1 MPLRCQITFCAR
13 DSATDSASGWGI
25 CTHHLREL
33 RMSQNIH
40 PDWSIHL
47 VETYTSRSRAKR
59 SSWRQPG
66 VSKRWRHEDDV
77 RNDPWSLPNVTIS
90 IHRRWH
96 WNILQ
101 TDWDHPKN
109 QRKLCW
115 ICLCRLWG
123 CSSVLWSIEPRC
135 CQHSSRSHLVALIA
149 GILKCPHYYSHYLHL
164 LTTYQWCTRMAIQI
178 IQNHSIHLG
187 QPWWTPSDGTFQLAG
202 RPMCEIT
209 IQGLQ
214 PLPHWGRHLGLGMD
228 VDFQLAGVSNFYH
241 LQIITAE

>member
-1 MPLRCQITFCAR
+1 MNQERVLQVPPRSDRTQSWHSATCLWDARSLSAR

-47 VETYTSRSRAKR
+47 VETYTSRSRAKH

-90 IHRRWH
+90 LHRRWH
-96 WNILQ
+96 WNILKHIANILQ

-115 ICLCRLWG
+115 ICLCHLWG

-135 CQHSSRSHLVALIA
+135 CQHSSRGHLVALIA
-149 GILKCPHYYSHYLHL
+149 GILKCPHYVL
-164 LTTYQWCTRMAIQI
+164 LI
-178 IQNHSIHLG
+178 
-187 QPWWTPSDGTFQLAG
+187 SDAPEWQ
-202 RPMCEIT
+202 
-209 IQGLQ
+209 
-214 PLPHWGRHLGLGMD
+214 
-228 VDFQLAGVSNFYH
+228 
-241 LQIITAE
+241 